1 MNGIKSFFRFLINT
15 NILVSF
21 CVSSLALSSEL
32 LFYSSNYQISK
43 FVFFATLFTYNFQ
56 RIVRIKRGIAHKRKQ
71 WTLNN
76 LILVYSLIV
85 IGTIG
90 SFYHFFLFNRN
101 TQILIFIAGIVSI
114 LYPLGLR
121 KIPFCKI
128 FIISFTWTISTMILL
143 ISENNILLNTNTY
156 LHVISRFLFVFA
168 ITIPFDIRDI
178 KYDHLKLKTIPII
191 VGITKAK
198 AIAIIAL
205 LTLQLVSTY
214 QFLNYNLNFGY
225 FIAIILSCIF
235 SAILIRKSE
244 ERKSDFFFSFWVE
257 SLSIVFYLFLAITTL
272 FF

>member
-76 LILVYSLIV
+76 LNLVYSLIV

-101 TQILIFIAGIVSI
+101 TQILIFITGIVSI

-156 LHVISRFLFVFA
+156 LHVISRFLFVLA

-178 KYDHLKLKTIPII
+178 KYDHVKLKTIPII

-198 AIAIIAL
+198 AIAIIAIFA
-205 LTLQLVSTY
+205 LQLVSSY
-214 QFLNYNLNFGY
+214 QFVNYNLNFGY

>member
-1 MNGIKSFFRFLINT
+1 
-15 NILVSF
+15 
-21 CVSSLALSSEL
+21 
-32 LFYSSNYQISK
+32 
-43 FVFFATLFTYNFQ
+43 
-56 RIVRIKRGIAHKRKQ
+56 
-71 WTLNN
+71 
-76 LILVYSLIV
+76 
-85 IGTIG
+85 
-90 SFYHFFLFNRN
+90 
-101 TQILIFIAGIVSI
+101 
-114 LYPLGLR
+114 
-121 KIPFCKI
+121 
-128 FIISFTWTISTMILL
+128 MILL
-143 ISENNILLNTNTY
+143 IVENNIPINTNTY

-178 KYDHLKLKTIPII
+178 KYDHVKLKTIPII

-225 FIAIILSCIF
+225 LIAIILSCIF

-257 SLSIVFYLFLAITTL
+257 ILSFVFYLFLAITTL